1 MRCDLLALKIDLFN
15 HFFPKRFWEEFQS
28 FSAGLKDMGKRVR
41 NIRNIYDLESRMRCM
56 DEFDEYQQLIS
67 LGSPPVEGLFNAEKA
82 PEMARIGNDGQA
94 ELVQK
99 HPDRFIGF
107 LASLAMTSP
116 DEAVK
121 EVTRSVKQLG
131 ASGIQ
136 LYTNVVGKALDEPEF
151 LPVFEEIVKLDVP
164 IWLHPARAANFPDYL
179 TEKKSKYEIWWTLGW
194 PYETSTCMARMVF
207 SGFFDRWP
215 NLKIITHHMGAM
227 IPYFEGR
234 VGYGWDMLGTRT
246 TDEGYE
252 ELLKSM
258 KKRPIDYFHMF
269 HADTALFGARAGTV
283 CGLEFFGI
291 DNVVF
296 ASDTP
301 FEPTPGLY
309 IRETIKVIESLD
321 LTADQKDQIFRRNAL
336 KLLKK

>member
-1 MRCDLLALKIDLFN
+1 LALKIDLFN
-15 HFFPKRFWEEFQS
+15 HFFPKRFWDEFLS
-28 FSAGLKDMGKRVR
+28 FSSGLKDMGKRVK
-41 NIRNIYDLESRMRCM
+41 NIPAIFDLDTRFRTM
-56 DEFDEYQQLIS
+56 DEFDEYTQLLS

-82 PEMARIGNDGQA
+82 PEMARIGNDGLA

-99 HPDRFIGF
+99 YPQRFIGF
-107 LASLAMTSP
+107 ISSLPMTSP

-121 EVTRSVKQLG
+121 EVERSVKQLG
-131 ASGIQ
+131 AKGIQ

-151 LPVFEEIVKLDVP
+151 LPVFEEAARLDVP
-164 IWLHPARAANFPDYL
+164 IWLHPARGANVPDYL

-194 PYETSTCMARMVF
+194 PYETSAAMARMVF
-207 SGFFDRWP
+207 SGMLDRYP
-215 NLKIITHHMGAM
+215 NLKVITHHMGGM

-234 VGYGWDMLGTRT
+234 VGYGWDVLGSRT

-258 KKRPIDYFHMF
+258 KKRPIDYFRLF
-269 HADTALFGARAGTV
+269 LADTALFGARPATV
-283 CGLEFFGI
+283 CGLEFFGV
-291 DNVVF
+291 DNIVF

-301 FEPTPGLY
+301 FEPSPGLY

-321 LTADQKDQIFRRNAL
+321 LTADQKDQIYRRNAE
-336 KLLKK
+336 KLLKIT

>member
-1 MRCDLLALKIDLFN
+1 MALKIDLFN
-15 HFFPKRFWEEFQS
+15 HFFPKRFWEEFLT
-28 FSAGLKDMGKRVR
+28 FSSGLKDMGKRVR
-41 NIRNIYDLESRMRCM
+41 SIPGIYDLDTRFRTM
-56 DEFDEYQQLIS
+56 DEFGEYTQLLS
-67 LGSPPVEGLFNAEKA
+67 LGSPPVEGLFNAGKA
-82 PEMARIGNDGQA
+82 AEMARIGNDGLA

-99 HPDRFIGF
+99 YPQRFIGF
-107 LASLAMTSP
+107 ISSLAMTSP
-116 DEAVK
+116 EEAVK
-121 EVTRSVKQLG
+121 EVTRSVKELG
-131 ASGIQ
+131 AKGIQ

-151 LPVFEEIVKLDVP
+151 LPVFEEAARLDVP

-179 TEKKSKYEIWWTLGW
+179 TEKKSKFEIWWTLGW
-194 PYETSTCMARMVF
+194 PYETSVAMSRMVF
-207 SGFFDRWP
+207 SGFYDKWP
-215 NLKIITHHMGAM
+215 KLKIITHHMGGM

-234 VGYGWDMLGTRT
+234 VGYGWDVLGSRT

-258 KKRPIDYFHMF
+258 KKRPIDYFRLF
-269 HADTALFGARAGTV
+269 LADTALFGARAATV

-291 DNVVF
+291 DNIVF

-321 LTADQKDQIFRRNAL
+321 LTADQKDQIYRRNAE
-336 KLLKK
+336 KLLKIA

>member
-1 MRCDLLALKIDLFN
+1 LALKIDCFN
-15 HFFPKRFWEEFQS
+15 HFFPKRFWEEFLN
-28 FSAGLKDMGKRVR
+28 FSSGLKDMGKRVR
-41 NIRNIYDLESRMRCM
+41 NIPGIYDLDMRFRTM
-56 DEFDEYQQLIS
+56 DEFGEYTQLIS
-67 LGSPPVEGLFNAEKA
+67 LGSPPVEGLFNAAKA

-99 HPDRFIGF
+99 YPDRFIGF

-116 DEAVK
+116 DDAVK

-131 ASGIQ
+131 AKGIQ

-151 LPVFEEIVKLDVP
+151 LPVFEEIARLDVP

-179 TEKKSKYEIWWTLGW
+179 TEKKSKFEIWWTLGW
-194 PYETSTCMARMVF
+194 PYETSTAMARMVF
-207 SGFFDRWP
+207 SGFYDRFP
-215 NLKIITHHMGAM
+215 KLKIITHHMGGM

-234 VGYGWDMLGTRT
+234 VGYGWDMLGSRT

-258 KKRPIDYFHMF
+258 KKRPIDYFRLF
-269 HADTALFGARAGTV
+269 HADTALFGARAATV
-283 CGLEFFGI
+283 CGLEFFGL

-301 FEPTPGLY
+301 FEPQPGLY

-321 LTADQKDQIFRRNAL
+321 LTADQKDQIFRRNAE
-336 KLLKK
+336 KLLKI

>member
-1 MRCDLLALKIDLFN
+1 LALKIDLFN
-15 HFFPKRFWEEFQS
+15 HFFPKRFWDEFMT

-41 NIRNIYDLESRMRCM
+41 NIPGIFDLEYRFRVM
-56 DEFDEYQQLIS
+56 DQFDEYQQLIS

-94 ELVQK
+94 ELCQK
-99 HPDRFIGF
+99 YPQRFIGF

-116 DEAVK
+116 EDACKEAV
-121 EVTRSVKQLG
+121 RSVKDLG
-131 ASGIQ
+131 AKGIQ
-136 LYTNVVGKALDEPEF
+136 LYTNVEGKALDEPEF
-151 LPVFEEIVKLDVP
+151 LPVFEEIMKLDVP
-164 IWLHPARAANFPDYL
+164 IWLHPARGASHPDYM

-194 PYETSTCMARMVF
+194 PYETSTAMARMVF
-207 SGFFDRWP
+207 SGFFDRFP
-215 NLKIITHHMGAM
+215 NMQMITHHMGAM

-252 ELLKSM
+252 KLLEKM
-258 KKRPIDYFHMF
+258 KPHRPIDYFHKF
-269 HADTALFGARAGTV
+269 HADTAVFGARAATV
-283 CGLEFFGI
+283 CGLEFFGL
-291 DNVVF
+291 DKVVF

-301 FEPTPGLY
+301 FEPEPGLY

-336 KLLKK
+336 KLLKLG

>member
-1 MRCDLLALKIDLFN
+1 LALKIDLFN
-15 HFFPKRFWEEFQS
+15 HFFPKRFWEEFLA
-28 FSAGLKDMGKRVR
+28 FSSGLKDMGKRVR
-41 NIRNIYDLESRMRCM
+41 NIPNIYDLESRFRTM
-56 DEFDEYQQLIS
+56 DEFGEYTQLIS
-67 LGSPPVEGLFNAEKA
+67 LGSPPVEGLFNVERA

-94 ELVQK
+94 ELVEK
-99 HPDRFIGF
+99 YPDRFIGF

-116 DEAVK
+116 DEAAKEARRAVK
-121 EVTRSVKQLG
+121 ELG
-131 ASGIQ
+131 AKGIQ
-136 LYTNVVGKALDEPEF
+136 LYSNVAGKALDEPEF

-164 IWLHPARAANFPDYL
+164 IWLHPARNAYHPDYL

-194 PYETSTCMARMVF
+194 PYETSVAMARMVF

-215 NLKIITHHMGAM
+215 DLQIITHHMGAM

-258 KKRPIDYFHMF
+258 KKRPIDYFRMF
-269 HADTALFGARAGTV
+269 LADTAVFGARAATV
-283 CGLEFFGI
+283 CGLDFFGV
-291 DNVVF
+291 DKVVF

-336 KLLKK
+336 KLLRAKDQ